1 MKEQLKNFKRYSF
14 LLEELVKKGIK
25 LKYRRSYLGILW
37 SLLEP
42 LLTMIVLT
50 LVFGKLLGKGNRDF
64 PVYILSGRLLYS
76 FFSSSTKACLSS
88 IRKNASMI
96 KKIYVPKYLYPMSS
110 VLVNF
115 IIFAISL
122 PVLFVVSLVLGVMP
136 TWHIFLA
143 LIPLILLLMLS
154 YGVGMILATIGVFF
168 RDMEYIWSVGLMLV
182 MYTCAIFYYPDT
194 LLKDST
200 GWLLKLNPLFCIID
214 CFRAAI
220 YSSPMN
226 MKHLLYAAVFSLI
239 SLIFGLWIFKRNQ
252 DNFILHI

>member
-1 MKEQLKNFKRYSF
+1 MKEQFKNFKRYSF

-50 LVFGKLLGKGNRDF
+50 LVFGKLLGRGNRDF
-64 PVYILSGRLLYS
+64 PVYVLSGRLLYS
-76 FFSSSTKACLSS
+76 FFSSSTKACLVSV
-88 IRKNASMI
+88 RKNASMI

-136 TWHIFLA
+136 TWHIFLG
-143 LIPLILLLMLS
+143 LIPLVLLLMLS
-154 YGVGMILATIGVFF
+154 YGAGMILATIGVFF
-168 RDMEYIWSVGLMLV
+168 RDMEYIWSVALMLI

-194 LLKDST
+194 LLSEST
-200 GWLLKLNPLFCIID
+200 GWLLKLNPLFCIIE
-214 CFRAAI
+214 CFRASI
-220 YSSPMN
+220 YSTYMN
-226 MKHLLYAAVFSLI
+226 PHHLIYATLFSSL
-239 SLIFGLWIFKRNQ
+239 SLIFGLWIFKKNQ
-252 DNFILHI
+252 DNFILYI